1 MSKRENFLK
10 GFFKENPI
18 FVYLLGMC
26 PALAVTAVFETA
38 LGMGLLVIFVLTSSN
53 IVVSLLRKV
62 IPSDVRTPAYIV
74 IIATFVTI
82 VGMVSK
88 AFTYDLYLALGV
100 FIPLIV
106 VNCLI
111 LGRAESFASKNNV
124 LDSAIDGF
132 GMGLGFTFALVV
144 IGVFRELLA
153 TGGIIWGEYLP
164 FFVEEPITLVST
176 KVVFIL
182 ISIGLLGFIM
192 KSISESRKDKANNT
206 VDRRI
211 AYLLSVLFII
221 FVLLFIFVPT
231 DFDISEYSL
240 NMFSLAPGAFIALG
254 MILAFIQG
262 GNARKTRKEIEAKKR
277 LIEEKKK
284 AALAKKAAAAKLA
297 KEAA

>member
-1 MSKRENFLK
+1 MSKKENFLK

-18 FVYLLGMC
+18 FVFLLGMC

-38 LGMGLLVIFVLTSSN
+38 LGMGLLVIFVLTMSN
-53 IVVSLLRKV
+53 IVVSMLRNV
-62 IPSDVRTPAYIV
+62 IPNDVRTPAYIV

-111 LGRAESFASKNNV
+111 LGRAESFASKNKV

-144 IGVFRELLA
+144 IGVFREFLS
-153 TGGIIWGEYLP
+153 TGGIIWGEFLP
-164 FFVEEPITLVST
+164 FFVDQPVTLFSLDMIINLFNSDFV
-176 KVVFIL
+176 
-182 ISIGLLGFIM
+182 
-192 KSISESRKDKANNT
+192 
-206 VDRRI
+206 I
-211 AYLLSVLFII
+211 ADYA
-221 FVLLFIFVPT
+221 
-231 DFDISEYSL
+231 L

-254 MILAFIQG
+254 IILALIQG
-262 GNARKTRKEIEAKKR
+262 KSARRIKKEIEIQKQRIVELKKV
-277 LIEEKKK
+277 
-284 AALAKKAAAAKLA
+284 ALAKKAAAAKLV

>member
-1 MSKRENFLK
+1 MNKKENFLK

-26 PALAVTAVFETA
+26 PALAVTAAFETA
-38 LGMGLLVIFVLTSSN
+38 LGMGLLVIFVSTMSN
-53 IVVSLLRKV
+53 IVVSLLRNV

-111 LGRAESFASKNNV
+111 LGRAEAFASKNNV

-132 GMGLGFTFALVV
+132 GMGLGFTFGLVV
-144 IGVFRELLA
+144 IGIVREFLA
-153 TGGIIWGEYLP
+153 TGGIMYGVYLP
-164 FFVEEPITLVST
+164 FFVDREITLFSLDMIINLFNSDFV
-176 KVVFIL
+176 
-182 ISIGLLGFIM
+182 
-192 KSISESRKDKANNT
+192 
-206 VDRRI
+206 I
-211 AYLLSVLFII
+211 ADYA
-221 FVLLFIFVPT
+221 
-231 DFDISEYSL
+231 L
-240 NMFSLAPGAFIALG
+240 NMFALAPGAFIALG
-254 MILAFIQG
+254 LILSMIQG
-262 GNARKTRKEIEAKKR
+262 RNVRKVKKQIEEQKR
-277 LIEEKKK
+277 IIEEKKQ
-284 AALAKKAAAAKLA
+284 AALAKKAANLE